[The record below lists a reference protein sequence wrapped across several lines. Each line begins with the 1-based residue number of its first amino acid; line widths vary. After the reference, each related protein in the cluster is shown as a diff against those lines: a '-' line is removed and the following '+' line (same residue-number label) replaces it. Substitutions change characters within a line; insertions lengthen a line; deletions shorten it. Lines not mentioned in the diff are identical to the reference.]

1 MFIVNP
7 FSGRSAAQSFARL
20 FSTHP
25 PTEERI
31 ERLEEIAQK
40 L

>member
-7 FSGRSAAQSFARL
+7 FAGAMSGLRTL
-20 FSTHP
+20 FSTRP

-31 ERLEEIAQK
+31 ERLQAMTPSRV
-40 L
+40 